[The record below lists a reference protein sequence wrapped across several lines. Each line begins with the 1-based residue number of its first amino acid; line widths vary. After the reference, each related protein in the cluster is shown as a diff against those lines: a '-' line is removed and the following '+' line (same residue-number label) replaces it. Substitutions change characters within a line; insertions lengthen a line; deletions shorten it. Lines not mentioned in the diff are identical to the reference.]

1 METARLVAFAFGVYV
16 SGAIFALAARRLWL
30 RWNLDAWEFLARGA
44 TWLRSLGGARP
55 RSPAAAAPPPVAA
68 PAPAAP
74 MLADLTEALA
84 DPVQKPSVAV
94 LDDAVVD
101 ATPLETSAGDPEVDD
116 LLAAWLPEDPDD
128 TPADPAGE
136 GDIGKAA
143 AEVASE
149 GPGEVPGADP
159 EAVSQE
165 LARAHRNALE
175 LALSEIRPLEEK
187 LGFLARHVRRL
198 EAELGSRAASA
209 AESSQ
214 LHFARELLV
223 QQAELAAVERRNL
236 VDELARER
244 AQREL
249 EVRAEGR
256 RWSATARRLVELDGH
271 LEQMAAAL
279 GAAASAGAAREQQLE
294 EAQSLV
300 RAERDIADRIRG
312 LLASFQPRD

>member
-30 RWNLDAWEFLARGA
+30 RWNLDAWAPLARGA
-44 TWLRSLGGARP
+44 GWFRSLVGKGQE
-55 RSPAAAAPPPVAA
+55 SPVAA
-68 PAPAAP
+68 PQAPPSEAPEPAAP
-74 MLADLTEALA
+74 LLADLTEALA
-84 DPVQKPSVAV
+84 DPVQKPSVTSVEAAI
-94 LDDAVVD
+94 LD
-101 ATPLETSAGDPEVDD
+101 ATDLAVSAGDTEVDD
-116 LLAAWLPEDPDD
+116 LLAAWLPEEPDD
-128 TPADPAGE
+128 APADP
-136 GDIGKAA
+136 I
-143 AEVASE
+143 AEVDTRTSPAAL
-149 GPGEVPGADP
+149 PPAADP
-159 EAVSQE
+159 EPASQE
-165 LARAHRNALE
+165 LERAHRNALE

-223 QQAELAAVERRNL
+223 QQAELAALERRNL

-249 EVRAEGR
+249 EVNAEGS
-256 RWSATARRLVELDGH
+256 RWTATARRLIELDGH
-271 LEQMAAAL
+271 LEHMAAAL
-279 GAAASAGAAREQQLE
+279 GAARSAGAAREQQLE

-300 RAERDIADRIRG
+300 RAERDVADRIRG
-312 LLASFQPRD
+312 LLARFSPRD